1 VIQKQARRLQ
11 GVFLASDVAATC
23 AALLAAWAIRF
34 ETVWPVPLGVQPLG
48 NYASLLPVIAVLW
61 PVVFYFHRLYQL
73 RRDRSTIDEALAI
86 VMAAS
91 LATLLLVG
99 FLSFQRAWS
108 FNRAL
113 LILFL
118 LLDVLFVSLGRL
130 AIWRYL
136 EKVWSAGVGVR
147 RALVVGA
154 GNAGRAI
161 ADKLLDHPALGLK
174 PVGFADDDAG
184 KRAEPY
190 RGLEVLGTTAEV
202 RALLAAHEVDTI
214 FLALPVDAYRTMLG
228 ILKDVGNEM
237 VDIRFVPDLFQF
249 VTFKAG
255 VEDFDGLPV
264 INLTQRPLEGWNSLV
279 KRTMDIVLAACG
291 LVVLAVMLPFIALA
305 IWLEDRGPV
314 FYTQERMGLD
324 GRLFRILKFR
334 SMRVGAEDA
343 TGAVWATEGDARRT
357 RVGAF
362 LRSTSLDEVP
372 QLVNILMGDMS
383 LVGPRPERPEFVRE
397 FKEKFPQY
405 MLRHRVKAGLT
416 GWAQV
421 HGWRGNT
428 SLQKRIEYDL
438 YYIENWS
445 LGLDLQIL
453 WRTATRSFRDE
464 NAY

>member
-1 VIQKQARRLQ
+1 MIQQQARRLQ

-23 AALLAAWAIRF
+23 TALLAAYVVRF
-34 ETVWPVPLGVQPLG
+34 ETVWPIPLGPQPLG
-48 NYASLLPVIAVLW
+48 NYAALLPVIAVLW

-108 FNRAL
+108 FNRPL
-113 LILFL
+113 LVLFL
-118 LLDVLFVSLGRL
+118 LLDILLVSLGRF

-136 EKVWSAGVGVR
+136 EKVWTAGVGVR

-154 GNAGRAI
+154 GDTGRAV
-161 ADKLLDHPALGLK
+161 ADKLLDHPAMGMK
-174 PVGFADDDAG
+174 PVGFVDDAPEKHG
-184 KRAEPY
+184 ESY
-190 RGLEVLGTTAEV
+190 RGLPVLGTTRDV
-202 RALLAAHEVDTI
+202 RALLETHGVDTI

-279 KRTMDIVLAACG
+279 KRTMDVVLSAGG
-291 LVVLAVMLPFIALA
+291 LVVLALLLPFVALA
-305 IWLEDRGPV
+305 IWLEDRGPI

-334 SMRVGAEDA
+334 SMRVGAEEG
-343 TGAVWATEGDARRT
+343 TGAVWAKEGDSRRT

-428 SLQKRIEYDL
+428 SLSKRIEYDL

-445 LGLDLQIL
+445 LALDLQIL
-453 WRTATRSFRDE
+453 WKTATRGFRDE

>member
-1 VIQKQARRLQ
+1 MIQKQARRLQ
-11 GVFLASDVAATC
+11 AVFLASDVAATG
-23 AALLAAWAIRF
+23 AALLAAYVVRF
-34 ETVWPVPLGVQPLG
+34 ETVWPIPLGPQPLA
-48 NYASLLPVIAVLW
+48 NYTGLLPVIAVLW

-73 RRDRSTIDEALAI
+73 RRDRSSVDEALAV
-86 VMAAS
+86 VMASS

-99 FLSFQRAWS
+99 LLSFWRAWS

-118 LLDVLFVSLGRL
+118 LLDVLFVALGRF
-130 AIWRYL
+130 AIRRYL
-136 EKVWSAGVGVR
+136 EKVWAAGVGVR

-161 ADKLLDHPALGLK
+161 ADKLLDNPAAGLK
-174 PVGFADDDAG
+174 PVGFADDDAA
-184 KRAEPY
+184 KRDETW
-190 RGLEVLGTTAEV
+190 RGLPVLGTTAEI
-202 RALLAAHEVDTI
+202 RELLERHEADTL
-214 FLALPVDAYRTMLG
+214 FLALPVDAYRTMLR

-249 VTFKAG
+249 VTFRAG

-279 KRTMDIVLAACG
+279 KRTMDVVLSAGG
-291 LVVLAVMLPFIALA
+291 LVVLALLLPFIALA

-343 TGAVWATEGDARRT
+343 TGAVWAKEGDERRT

-372 QLVNILMGDMS
+372 QLVNILTGDMS

-428 SLQKRIEYDL
+428 SLSKRIEYDL

-445 LGLDLQIL
+445 LALDLQIL
-453 WRTATRSFRDE
+453 WLTATRFFRDE

>member
-1 VIQKQARRLQ
+1 MIQQQARRLQ

-23 AALLAAWAIRF
+23 TALLAAYVVRF
-34 ETVWPVPLGVQPLG
+34 ETVWPIPLGPQPLG
-48 NYASLLPVIAVLW
+48 NYAALLPVIAVLW

-108 FNRAL
+108 FNRPL
-113 LILFL
+113 LVLFL
-118 LLDVLFVSLGRL
+118 LLDILLVSLGRF

-136 EKVWSAGVGVR
+136 EKVWTAGVGVR

-154 GNAGRAI
+154 GDTGRAV
-161 ADKLLDHPALGLK
+161 ADKLLDHPAMGMK
-174 PVGFADDDAG
+174 PVGFVDDAPEKHG
-184 KRAEPY
+184 ESY
-190 RGLEVLGTTAEV
+190 RGLPVLGTTRDV
-202 RALLAAHEVDTI
+202 RALLETHGVDTI

-264 INLTQRPLEGWNSLV
+264 INLNQRPLEGWNSLV
-279 KRTMDIVLAACG
+279 KRTMDVVLSAGG
-291 LVVLAVMLPFIALA
+291 LVVLALLLPFVALA
-305 IWLEDRGPV
+305 IWLEDRGPI

-334 SMRVGAEDA
+334 SMRVGAEEG
-343 TGAVWATEGDARRT
+343 TGAVWAKEGDSRRT

-428 SLQKRIEYDL
+428 SLSKRIEYDL

-445 LGLDLQIL
+445 LALDLQIL
-453 WRTATRSFRDE
+453 WKTATRGFRDE